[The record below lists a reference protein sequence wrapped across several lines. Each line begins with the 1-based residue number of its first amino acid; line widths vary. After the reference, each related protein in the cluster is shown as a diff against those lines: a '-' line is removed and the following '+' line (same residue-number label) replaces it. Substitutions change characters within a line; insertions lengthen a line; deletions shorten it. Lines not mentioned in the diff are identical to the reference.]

1 MAYIEEQQES
11 RTMQYSQKSA
21 STTRLYHMFDYP
33 DSQDAI
39 VALSNY
45 RPENILVGNAWC
57 GAPEYDITPVFS
69 DPDRTLYEAK
79 VTWKTPDISAGGGG
93 GGGSTNTAK
102 DPQAP
107 EDKTSLTISF
117 GTTTEVLQNSSSARL
132 YYQLESGEWTSTG
145 LLQGGGINRQ
155 HPELPPEGTNINVP
169 TVIITAKSVIAKTV
183 GSPSWQEARF
193 KQLWTTNNA
202 EWNGLKKNHVM
213 FTGMEMSQRSDDDW
227 DLTYTFEYKK
237 STGDDDGDELFE
249 YYTESGTEWLYV
261 NRKNPWMI
269 VDARYTQTQKTIS
282 DQSVYNQT
290 VRNLDRVALHNVYY
304 QSDFRALGMVG
315 ID

>member
-45 RPENILVGNAWC
+45 RPDTILVGNAWC

-117 GTTTEVLQNSSSARL
+117 GTTTEVLQNSISSGQYMKVNGNWL
-132 YYQLESGEWTSTG
+132 SLTWFSPQ
-145 LLQGGGINRQ
+145 GINRQ
-155 HPELPPEGTNINVP
+155 HPELPPEGTNVNVP

-183 GSPSWQEARF
+183 GSAAWQRARF
-193 KQLWTTNNA
+193 NQLWTTNNA
-202 EWNGLKKNHVM
+202 EWNGLEANHVM

-237 STGDDDGDELFE
+237 STGDDAGNEYFE
-249 YYTESGTEWLYV
+249 YYTEAGRAEV
-261 NRKNPWMI
+261 AIKRGNPWMI
-269 VDARYTQTQKTIS
+269 IDARYTQTQKTIN
-282 DQSVYNQT
+282 DQSGYDQT
-290 VRNLDRVALHNVYY
+290 VRNLDDVYTHNLYHE
-304 QSDFRALGMVG
+304 SDFSKLGMVG